1 MSNSLVN
8 EEILR
13 LQYITQIFDGYIVLG
28 LIVIGTVGNL
38 LNIFVFIRLKT
49 LRRKSI
55 SVFLIGSFISSLVLL
70 WSSRFPRCILS
81 ITGVDLLVSSIVYCK
96 IRWLFGR
103 WGLNMPFTCL
113 CLTSIDRF
121 LSTSRNARY
130 RRFFTVRRAYLIVSI
145 FSLAYLA
152 ICIPDS
158 IYYSGYSC
166 TASANARAVYKQFI
180 TSFDLSITNVLSVV
194 VLGTFSLLTW
204 YNLSLTRYNRHNQI
218 QKQVNR
224 MMLAEFTMVFIT
236 ALPNFIFDI
245 YSQITQ
251 FVEKSQLKLAQET
264 LWTDV
269 SVIISFT
276 MNVGALYVYMIVSPA
291 YRRNVRTALCLK
303 RQNRVTWKEIELQ
316 NRTTGQQFGNITIRS

>member
-1 MSNSLVN
+1 MSNSLVD

-13 LQYITQIFDGYIVLG
+13 LQYIAQIFDGYVMLG
-28 LIVIGTVGNL
+28 LIFIGTIGNL

-49 LRRKSI
+49 LRHMSI
-55 SVFLIGSFISSLVLL
+55 SVFLIGEFTGSLVLL

-81 ITGVDLLVSSIVYCK
+81 ITGVDPLVGSIVYCK

-130 RRFFTVRRAYLIVSI
+130 RRLITVQRAYIIVII
-145 FSLAYLA
+145 FSIAYLA
-152 ICIPDS
+152 ICMPDG

-166 TASANARAVYKQFI
+166 TASTNARAIYKQFI
-180 TSFDLSITNVLSVV
+180 TYFNLSITNVLSIV

-204 YNLSLTRYNRHNQI
+204 YNLWLTRHNRRNQL
-218 QKQVNR
+218 QQQVNR
-224 MMLAEFTMVFIT
+224 MMLAEFTMAFIT
-236 ALPNFIFDI
+236 TLPNFIYNI
-245 YSQITQ
+245 YSQVTQ
-251 FVEKSQLKLAQET
+251 SVEKSQLRLAQET
-264 LWTDV
+264 LWSDV

-276 MNVGALYVYMIVSPA
+276 MNVGTFYVYMIVSPA
-291 YRRNVRTALCLK
+291 YRRNVRTALCFK
-303 RQNRVTWKEIELQ
+303 RQNQITSQQIELQ
-316 NRTTGQQFGNITIRS
+316 NGTTGQRFGNITSRS